1 MCYITPKGALRWV
14 GCRKSPQ
21 HIQNFEIQ
29 TASNGSFN
37 TTAHAA
43 SHCCAN
49 HMHAL
54 VSYCIGLETQ
64 VQCTGQQ
71 TPVRCTCRR
80 VLLLS
85 QPRGAHPAPRGTPT
99 PGIQGSV
106 AAVPRA
112 RAAAAVP
119 RARHCCCP
127 SCSRRCCCCPRARA
141 AAAALPER
149 TSAGAN
155 QRRNERA
162 PERTSQRQSEPARA
176 NQRRSEPAPERTR
189 ANQPE
194 QPS

>member
-54 VSYCIGLETQ
+54 VSYCIGLATQ
-64 VQCTGQQ
+64 VQCTGEQ
-71 TPVRCTCRR
+71 TPVRCTSRR

-112 RAAAAVP
+112 RAAAA
-119 RARHCCCP
+119 
-127 SCSRRCCCCPRARA
+127 PRARA
-141 AAAALPER
+141 AELPRCHCTDLPLHRAAPCHCTALSLHR
-149 TSAGAN
+149 AACATAAG
-155 QRRNERA
+155 
-162 PERTSQRQSEPARA
+162 PAT
-176 NQRRSEPAPERTR
+176 TR
-189 ANQPE
+189 
-194 QPS
+194 